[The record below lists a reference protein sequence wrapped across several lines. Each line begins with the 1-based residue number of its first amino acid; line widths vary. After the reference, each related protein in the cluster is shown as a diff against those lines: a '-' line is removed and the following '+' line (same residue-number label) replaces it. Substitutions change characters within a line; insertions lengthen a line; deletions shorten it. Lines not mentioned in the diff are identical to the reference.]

1 MAIYDY
7 LPKYFQMEVNNLKAL
22 HPGFVVAQMPFKAN
36 DDLLQEKFNVKGST
50 STTVGKMVANGN
62 ICTISK
68 DGLTKVAAA
77 TDPLFICYNDP
88 LNTLFPAANM
98 YATNLDEE
106 CVRAVQIIP
115 GDEWMS
121 DIDYFAEGYP
131 GTTYLSGRIVKL
143 AAGDGLYDSDDWF
156 TANNTLP
163 DGTPAFHYVFI
174 K

>member
-7 LPKYFQMEVNNLKAL
+7 LPKYFQMEANNLKAL
-22 HPGFVVAQMPFKAN
+22 QPGFVVAQMPFKAN
-36 DDLLQEKFNVKGST
+36 DDLLQDKFNRKNST
-50 STTVGKMVANGN
+50 DTTVGKMVANGH

-68 DGLTKVAAA
+68 DGLKSVAAA

-88 LNTLFPAANM
+88 LNTIFPAANM

-106 CVRAVQIIP
+106 HVRAVQLIP

-121 DIDYFAEGYP
+121 DIDVLDANYP
-131 GTTYLSGRIVKL
+131 GSTYLAGRIEKVTTS
-143 AAGDGLYDSDDWF
+143 DGLGASDDWF
-156 TANNTLP
+156 NMNTLP
-163 DGTPAFHYVFI
+163 DGTTAFHYVFI

>member
-7 LPKYFQMEVNNLKAL
+7 LPKYFQMEANNLKAL
-22 HPGFVVAQMPFKAN
+22 QPGFVVAQMPFKAN
-36 DDLLQEKFNVKGST
+36 DDLLQAKFNVKNST
-50 STTVGKMVANGN
+50 DTTVGTKVANGN

-68 DGLTKVAAA
+68 DGLKSVGAA

-88 LNTLFPAANM
+88 LNTIFNAANM
-98 YATNLDEE
+98 YATDLTEE
-106 CVRAVQIIP
+106 HVRAVQLMP

-131 GTTYLSGRIVKL
+131 GTTYLAGRIVKL
-143 AAGDGLYDSDDWF
+143 AAGDGLFDSDDWF
-156 TANNTLP
+156 TNNTLP
-163 DGTPAFHYVFI
+163 DGTVGYHYVFI